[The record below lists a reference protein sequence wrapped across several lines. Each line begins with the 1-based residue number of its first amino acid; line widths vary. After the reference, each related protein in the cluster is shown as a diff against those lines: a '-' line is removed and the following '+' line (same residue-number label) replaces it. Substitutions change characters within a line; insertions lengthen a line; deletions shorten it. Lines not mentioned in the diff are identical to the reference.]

1 MKGRQS
7 TMQTRSS
14 NLCKLVVLCSALFL
28 AGFAVGT
35 ERSAAAAPVE
45 GSIKLN
51 HVGLSVTNLPAAV
64 EFYTKTMGFR
74 EVFRLPEVDDRPLTV
89 YLQISRETFLELGQS
104 AGSRVPGL
112 SHIGLE
118 VEGINSEIARLK
130 RLNVNVGEPRLGRA
144 KDINTIVVAPE
155 GVRLELLELG
165 PESLTR
171 KAMESWR

>member
-1 MKGRQS
+1 M
-7 TMQTRSS
+7 THTRSS
-14 NLCKLVVLCSALFL
+14 HLWKLVVLSGALFL

-35 ERSAAAAPVE
+35 RTSSAVTPGI
-45 GSIKLN
+45 GSTKLN
-51 HVGLSVTNLPAAV
+51 HVGLSVTNLSAAV

-104 AGSRVPGL
+104 TGSRPPGL

-118 VEGINSEIARLK
+118 VEGIDSEIAGLK
-130 RLNVNVGEPRLGRA
+130 QLNVNVGEPRVGRA
-144 KDINTIVVAPE
+144 QDRNTNVVAPE